1 MRTRF
6 VWLLCC
12 IAVPVGAGKAPE
24 SATDRLHEAIERR
37 QKDAEPPRTIAEHL
51 QRLVILDPEFDPNG
65 GSVDAL
71 APAMRVQYEG
81 LEPLLDIGLRDQ
93 FLGLSS
99 DSLRSEWLR
108 RYWVLRDPTPATA
121 ENERWLE
128 HQQRVSTARQQF
140 STRDSTSFD
149 DRGRFFILYGS
160 PTGASRWSA
169 DVQEGLGYIPERLYW
184 FYPDVVVAFECRN
197 PPRGPWLIGTSAK
210 GFSNR
215 PDIRRAATRGFA
227 DEAAGFGLPATY
239 YDPDRVPIE
248 ATNPM
253 AAAQAELALVRA
265 RQVWEERLERFEL
278 PGAPERFLW
287 FVFDTDVF
295 RRSGGGDSITAVPL
309 RLEAHV
315 QWSVQ
320 DLTYAWRDS
329 LYTARYRLEGI
340 LYDEDLREAG
350 RDSYEMD
357 LHAKRFDSTNLARL
371 WPGQLTFAVRPGL
384 YRLTL
389 RLVDLGASSAGTY
402 TTDVMVADLA
412 SPRLAL
418 SDIQLA
424 SSITPAG
431 DYDGSRFVKNDRLVL
446 PNPIAVYSESQLL
459 TAYFEI
465 YGLTLEANQRGRYR
479 VSYQI
484 LPQAPAVGKR
494 RRARKPRP
502 TVTSSFIAE
511 TAVACPVEELR
522 IDVSELP
529 EGVFE
534 LLISLTDLVGGGE
547 TVAQAR
553 FTILRL

>member
-1 MRTRF
+1 MRTRL

-12 IAVPVGAGKAPE
+12 IADPAGAGKAPE
-24 SATDRLHEAIERR
+24 SATDRLHEAIT
-37 QKDAEPPRTIAEHL
+37 QHQQDTAPPRTIAEHL
-51 QRLVILDPEFDPNG
+51 QRLVILDPGFDPDG

-71 APAMRVQYEG
+71 APEMRVLYEG

-99 DSLRSEWLR
+99 DSLRGEWMR
-108 RYWVLRDPTPATA
+108 RYWVLRDPTPTTP

-140 STRDSTSFD
+140 GTRGSTSFD
-149 DRGRFFILYGS
+149 DRGRFFILYGQ
-160 PTGASRWSA
+160 PTGASRWPP
-169 DVQEGLGYIPERLYW
+169 DVQDGLGYIPERLYW

-197 PPRGPWLIGTSAK
+197 PPHGPWLIGISAK
-210 GFSNR
+210 GFTNR
-215 PDIRRAATRGFA
+215 PDILRAATRGFVDA
-227 DEAAGFGLPATY
+227 AAGFGLPATY

-248 ATNPM
+248 ATSPM
-253 AAAQAELALVRA
+253 AAAQAELALVAA

-278 PGAPERFLW
+278 PGAPARFLW

-295 RRSGGGDSITAVPL
+295 RASGSTSDAAPL

-329 LYTARYRLEGI
+329 LYAARYRLEGI
-340 LYDEDLREAG
+340 LFDEDLREAG

-357 LHAKRFDSTNLARL
+357 LNAKRFDSTNLARL

-389 RLVDLGASSAGTY
+389 RLVDLGASNAGTY

-412 SPRLAL
+412 SPRLAI

-424 SSITPAG
+424 TSIAPAG
-431 DYDGSRFVKNDRLVL
+431 DYAGSRFVKNDRLVL
-446 PNPIAVYSESQLL
+446 PNPIAVYTQPQLL

-465 YGLTLEANQRGRYR
+465 YGLTLEANQRARYR

-484 LPQAPAVGKR
+484 LPQAPAADR
-494 RRARKPRP
+494 RRRTRKPRP

-511 TAVACPVEELR
+511 AAVACPVEELR

-534 LLISLTDLVGGGE
+534 LLLGLTDLVGDGE
-547 TVAQAR
+547 TVAQTR
-553 FTILRL
+553 FSILRL